1 MKVCHLYLHRKPSLR
16 MDNYDKQ
23 LHLYQNLNNMQNIMQ
38 SKDYKSNQEV
48 SLEVHSVVLEIE
60 IPYHF

>member
-1 MKVCHLYLHRKPSLR
+1 

-23 LHLYQNLNNMQNIMQ
+23 LHLYENLNNMQNIMQ

-60 IPYHF
+60 IPYHFWQYP